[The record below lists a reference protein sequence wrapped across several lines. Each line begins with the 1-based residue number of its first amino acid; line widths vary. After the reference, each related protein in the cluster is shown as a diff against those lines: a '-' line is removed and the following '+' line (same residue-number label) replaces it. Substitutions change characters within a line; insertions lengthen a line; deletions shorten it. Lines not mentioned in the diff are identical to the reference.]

1 MIDIEKHSAKLSIGN
16 IIGLLGVAGA
26 SIGFVI
32 ANAEDMTT
40 LQTQMPAIVKAQEV
54 EAEHQKERFET
65 VKKDIEKIEAHQD
78 ELRGFMIEI
87 LQEVKK

>member
-1 MIDIEKHSAKLSIGN
+1 MDIEKHQKSLTIGN
-16 IIGLLGVAGA
+16 LIALLGVAGA
-26 SIGFVI
+26 SVGFVM
-32 ANAEDMTT
+32 ANAEDMTQ
-40 LQTQMPAIVKAQEV
+40 LKTQMPAIVKAQEK

>member
-1 MIDIEKHSAKLSIGN
+1 MDIEKHSAKLSIGS
-16 IIGLLGVAGA
+16 IVGVVGIAIT
-26 SIGFVI
+26 SVGFVV
-32 ANAEDMTT
+32 ANAEDMKT
-40 LQTQMPAIVKAQEV
+40 LQVQVPAIVKAQEK